1 MNLAQTLNRPRYGR
15 ILRQRPMGSD
25 FIVVSSMVT
34 EHVAEMTLAED
45 QHVVEALSPHRSD

>member
-1 MNLAQTLNRPRYGR
+1 LNLAQTLNRPRYGR